1 MAKSA
6 KYIQLPSSDIQL
18 NSLHNNKTSKIEK
31 NKGDICPLCRDPIIQ
46 GNDSE
51 DWPLYTIRDLIELY
65 TVKPVLRGHH
75 WDKEKVAL

>member
-51 DWPLYTIRDLIELY
+51 D
-65 TVKPVLRGHH
+65 
-75 WDKEKVAL
+75 